1 MQSNEKLRAL
11 VNLQTNQIKVLNLKL
26 KDEIKAKKRLM
37 TKFKAAAKARDKFY
51 NNYINETAKSNKFRS
66 DFLNVL
72 IFGSITVVIAFVVLV
87 SMVINILNW
96 KEKNKMAA
104 PITKDIDIK
113 ILVSVLFDKKG
124 KIALSPKE
132 VSEILGISESTLEK
146 DTASNVGIPFFR
158 LNGKEKWIPL
168 YTLTA
173 IAKTLVDNEVKIF
186 N

>member
-87 SMVINILNW
+87 SMVINILN
-96 KEKNKMAA
+96 
-104 PITKDIDIK
+104 
-113 ILVSVLFDKKG
+113 
-124 KIALSPKE
+124 
-132 VSEILGISESTLEK
+132 
-146 DTASNVGIPFFR
+146 
-158 LNGKEKWIPL
+158 
-168 YTLTA
+168 
-173 IAKTLVDNEVKIF
+173 
-186 N
+186 